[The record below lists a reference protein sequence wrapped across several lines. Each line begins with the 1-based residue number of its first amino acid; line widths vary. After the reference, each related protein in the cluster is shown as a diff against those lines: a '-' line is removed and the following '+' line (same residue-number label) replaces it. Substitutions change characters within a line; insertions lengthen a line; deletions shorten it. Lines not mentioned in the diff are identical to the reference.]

1 MHLSGCFAVKQK
13 GQNISNIKAYM
24 LDHIYGLAYIT
35 IMKLEATD
43 VFKQLADTTR
53 LRCLL
58 LLQSEGELCVCELI
72 HAIEE
77 SQPKISRHLAH
88 LRKSGLVM
96 DRKEG
101 LWVHY
106 RLNPALPEWVLAVL
120 AETLVAV
127 STEQPYGADRVKLSA
142 MPNRP
147 GSRCC
152 A

>member
-1 MHLSGCFAVKQK
+1 MVV
-13 GQNISNIKAYM
+13 
-24 LDHIYGLAYIT
+24 HIYALAYIRPMN
-35 IMKLEATD
+35 IEAND
-43 VFKQLADTTR
+43 VFKQLSDITR

-72 HAIEE
+72 HAIAE

-88 LRKSGLVM
+88 LRKSGLVVG
-96 DRKEG
+96 RKEG

-106 RLNPALPEWVLAVL
+106 RLNPALPEWVNAVL
-120 AETLVAV
+120 TETLAAA
-127 STEQPYGADRVKLSA
+127 STEQPYGSDLVKLSD

>member
-1 MHLSGCFAVKQK
+1 
-13 GQNISNIKAYM
+13 M
-24 LDHIYGLAYIT
+24 LYHIYGLTYIT
-35 IMKLEATD
+35 AMKLEATEL
-43 VFKQLADTTR
+43 FKLLADTTR

-72 HAIEE
+72 HAIGD

-88 LRKSGLVM
+88 LRKSELVV
-96 DRKEG
+96 DRREG

-106 RLNPALPEWVLAVL
+106 QLNPNLPEWVNTVL
-120 AETLVAV
+120 AETLAAV
-127 STEQPYGADRVKLSA
+127 STEQPYGSDLVSLSD

-147 GSRCC
+147 GGRCC

>member
-1 MHLSGCFAVKQK
+1 MVV
-13 GQNISNIKAYM
+13 
-24 LDHIYGLAYIT
+24 HIYGLAYI
-35 IMKLEATD
+35 IVMELQATD
-43 VFKQLADTTR
+43 LFKLFADTTR

-58 LLQSEGELCVCELI
+58 LLKSEGELCVCELI

-88 LRKSGLVM
+88 LRNSGLVV

-106 RLNPALPEWVLAVL
+106 RLNPDLPEWVEAVL
-120 AETLVAV
+120 AETLTAV
-127 STEQPYGADRVKLSA
+127 STEQPYGSDLVNLSD

>member
-1 MHLSGCFAVKQK
+1 MV
-13 GQNISNIKAYM
+13 
-24 LDHIYGLAYIT
+24 DHIYGLAYI
-35 IMKLEATD
+35 IVMKLDATE
-43 VFKQLADTTR
+43 VFKLLADSTR

-58 LLQSEGELCVCELI
+58 LLQSQGELCVCELI
-72 HAIEE
+72 YAIEE

-88 LRKSGLVM
+88 LRNSGLVV

-106 RLNPALPEWVLAVL
+106 RLNPDLPAWVEAVL
-120 AETLVAV
+120 AGTLAAV
-127 STEQPYGADRVKLSA
+127 STEQPYGSDLVKLSA

>member
-1 MHLSGCFAVKQK
+1 MV
-13 GQNISNIKAYM
+13 
-24 LDHIYGLAYIT
+24 DHIYGLAYIVG
-35 IMKLEATD
+35 MKLDATE
-43 VFKQLADTTR
+43 VFKLFADSTR

-58 LLQSEGELCVCELI
+58 LLQSQGELCVCELI
-72 HAIEE
+72 YAIEE

-88 LRKSGLVM
+88 LRNSGLVV

-106 RLNPALPEWVLAVL
+106 RLNPDLPVWVETVL
-120 AETLVAV
+120 AETLNAV
-127 STEQPYGADRVKLSA
+127 SGEQPYGSDLVKLSA

>member
-1 MHLSGCFAVKQK
+1 
-13 GQNISNIKAYM
+13 M
-24 LDHIYGLAYIT
+24 LVHIYGLTYIT
-35 IMKLEATD
+35 PMNIEATEL
-43 VFKQLADTTR
+43 FKLLADTTR

-72 HAIEE
+72 HAIGD

-88 LRKSGLVM
+88 LRKSELVV

-106 RLNPALPEWVLAVL
+106 RLNPVLPEWVRAVL
-120 AETLVAV
+120 KQTLAAV
-127 STEQPYGADRVKLSA
+127 STEQPFGSDLVSLSD

-147 GSRCC
+147 GGRCC

>member
-1 MHLSGCFAVKQK
+1 
-13 GQNISNIKAYM
+13 M
-24 LDHIYGLAYIT
+24 LVHIYGLTYI
-35 IMKLEATD
+35 IRMNIEATEL
-43 VFKQLADTTR
+43 FKLLADTTR

-72 HAIEE
+72 HAIGD

-88 LRKSGLVM
+88 LRKSELVV

-106 RLNPALPEWVLAVL
+106 RLNPELPELVNTVL
-120 AETLVAV
+120 AETLAAV
-127 STEQPYGADRVKLSA
+127 STEQPYSSDLVSLSD

-147 GSRCC
+147 NGRCC

>member
-1 MHLSGCFAVKQK
+1 
-13 GQNISNIKAYM
+13 M
-24 LDHIYGLAYIT
+24 LAHIYGLAYIVA
-35 IMKLEATD
+35 MKIEATEL
-43 VFKQLADTTR
+43 FKQLADMTR

-72 HAIEE
+72 HAVGE

-88 LRKSGLVM
+88 LRKSGLVV

-106 RLNPALPEWVLAVL
+106 CLNPELPEWVNSVL
-120 AETLVAV
+120 EQTLSA
-127 STEQPYGADRVKLSA
+127 SLKQQPYGSDLVSLSD

-147 GSRCC
+147 GGRCC

>member
-1 MHLSGCFAVKQK
+1 M
-13 GQNISNIKAYM
+13 NI
-24 LDHIYGLAYIT
+24 
-35 IMKLEATD
+35 EATA
-43 VFKQLADTTR
+43 VFKQFADITR

-77 SQPKISRHLAH
+77 SQPKISRHLAN
-88 LRKSGLVM
+88 LRKSGLVV

-106 RLNPALPEWVLAVL
+106 RLNPELPDWVKSVM
-120 AETLVAV
+120 AETLAAA
-127 STEQPYGADRVKLSA
+127 STEQPYGSDLVKLSS

-147 GSRCC
+147 GGRCC

>member
-1 MHLSGCFAVKQK
+1 MA
-13 GQNISNIKAYM
+13 
-24 LDHIYGLAYIT
+24 
-35 IMKLEATD
+35 MKLEATEL
-43 VFKQLADTTR
+43 FKLLADTTR

-72 HAIEE
+72 HAIGD

-88 LRKSGLVM
+88 LRKSELVV
-96 DRKEG
+96 DRREG

-106 RLNPALPEWVLAVL
+106 RLNPNLPEWVNTVL
-120 AETLVAV
+120 AETLAAV
-127 STEQPYGADRVKLSA
+127 STEQPYGSDLVSLSD

-147 GSRCC
+147 GGRCC

>member
-1 MHLSGCFAVKQK
+1 
-13 GQNISNIKAYM
+13 M
-24 LDHIYGLAYIT
+24 LVHIYGLTYIVA
-35 IMKLEATD
+35 MKLDATEI
-43 VFKQLADTTR
+43 FKLLADTTR

-88 LRKSGLVM
+88 LRNSGLVV

-106 RLNPALPEWVLAVL
+106 RLNPVLPKWVEAVL
-120 AETLVAV
+120 AETLAAV
-127 STEQPYGADRVKLSA
+127 SGEQPYGSDLVKLFA

-147 GSRCC
+147 GSRRC

>member
-1 MHLSGCFAVKQK
+1 
-13 GQNISNIKAYM
+13 M
-24 LDHIYGLAYIT
+24 LVHIYGLTYIMA
-35 IMKLEATD
+35 MKIEATD
-43 VFKQLADTTR
+43 VFKQLADITR

-72 HAIEE
+72 HAVEE

-88 LRKSGLVM
+88 LRNSGLVV

-106 RLNPALPEWVLAVL
+106 RLNPALPEWVVTIL
-120 AETLVAV
+120 AETLAAV
-127 STEQPYGADRVKLSA
+127 STEQPYGSDLVKLSA

-147 GSRCC
+147 GGRCC

>member
-1 MHLSGCFAVKQK
+1 MQIFLYMFA
-13 GQNISNIKAYM
+13 
-24 LDHIYGLAYIT
+24 HIYGLAYIRVMN
-35 IMKLEATD
+35 IDASEI
-43 VFKQLADTTR
+43 FKQFADITR

-72 HAIEE
+72 HAIGE

-88 LRKSGLVM
+88 LRKSELVV

-106 RLNPALPEWVLAVL
+106 RLNPNLPDWVRIILS
-120 AETLVAV
+120 ETLAAT
-127 STEQPYGADRVKLSA
+127 STQLPYGSDLVSLSD

-147 GSRCC
+147 GGRCC